1 MNKQVLAAIAQ
12 VIQNWKTGDR
22 KYSFETRGMNAFTTS
37 SSVGGEFILFFSI
50 RIEGFF
56 IKGTMEPVSLYHE
69 KLFQT
74 NDVSNPTP
82 NNVNADAMRL
92 KDVLDDFTKDAY
104 KEVETKL
111 SNIGNLVTTDP
122 LYF

>member
-12 VIQNWKTGDR
+12 VIQDWKTGDR
-22 KYSFETRGMNAFTTS
+22 KYSFETRGMNEITTS
-37 SSVGGEFILFFSI
+37 PSVGSEFILIFSI
-50 RIEGFF
+50 RVEGFF
-56 IKGTMEPVSLYHE
+56 IKETMEPVLLYRE

-82 NNVNADAMRL
+82 NNVNADAIRL
-92 KDVLDDFTKDAY
+92 KGVLNNFTKEAY

-111 SNIGNLVTTDP
+111 SNIGDLVTTDP
-122 LYF
+122 LFF